1 MEIKL
6 ELDIEP
12 TTAPI
17 EPTTAPIEPTMAP
30 IEPTTAVSPS
40 CHRRRAVF
48 PAIIKPS
55 TPSIVPRALI
65 EPRSPIKLKTAPRA
79 TIDCLAAND
88 PHANDLHAI
97 QLPRVVMTTG
107 PKPSCETITSR
118 RSRLPSSN
126 SALDL
131 CSPASPRVSPLITSQ
146 FSSPNQPFSTNSS
159 ALPPSGLLLPS
170 SPMLPSSSMLP
181 PSSMLPNQPLPIHWP
196 NGFPSSG
203 FPFLFLLLPIHWPTQ
218 DPSGVFLL
226 LFTSSPLPPQT
237 PTLWP
242 TQVPS
247 WVSFFFYCIIGLT
260 SMLLPQGC
268 EDPLVSGDGQT
279 VSYQPQIHA
288 NTIRSSQ
295 EQHRCSHNL

>member
-1 MEIKL
+1 
-6 ELDIEP
+6 
-12 TTAPI
+12 
-17 EPTTAPIEPTMAP
+17 
-30 IEPTTAVSPS
+30 
-40 CHRRRAVF
+40 
-48 PAIIKPS
+48 
-55 TPSIVPRALI
+55 
-65 EPRSPIKLKTAPRA
+65 
-79 TIDCLAAND
+79 
-88 PHANDLHAI
+88 
-97 QLPRVVMTTG
+97 MTTG

-118 RSRLPSSN
+118 RSRLPPSN

-146 FSSPNQPFSTNSS
+146 FSSPNRPFSTNSS

-196 NGFPSSG
+196 
-203 FPFLFLLLPIHWPTQ
+203 
-218 DPSGVFLL
+218 
-226 LFTSSPLPPQT
+226 
-237 PTLWP
+237 

-279 VSYQPQIHA
+279 VSDQPQIHA
-288 NTIRSSQ
+288 NTIRSSR